1 MIRPIFAPTPK
12 RTPAHLA
19 PRSLGGFDHPDC
31 VVPLCCLHH
40 RAYDTGRLE
49 LRPDLEP
56 RWRAEVAHAVLTR
69 RVLIRA

>member
-1 MIRPIFAPTPK
+1 
-12 RTPAHLA
+12 
-19 PRSLGGFDHPDC
+19 
-31 VVPLCCLHH
+31 VPLCCLHH

-49 LRPDLEP
+49 LLPHLEP